1 MGRNLTT
8 CNSVCCMTHRTT
20 AKNTAI
26 QNTAPPAAAIVLAGG
41 QGTRI
46 RHLFP
51 DVPKPMVPA
60 AGRPFLELVLRW
72 LGEQSVER
80 SVVSLGHLA
89 GVVEDYLRRRPA
101 DRLRIKST
109 REPQALGTG
118 GAVAWAAAE
127 VGHSELIIVANG
139 DSLLLA
145 DLTPAWRLLGD
156 DSIDGVIVGLEVAD
170 AARYGRLQVDTSGR
184 LLRFAEKQP
193 GSGLINGGVYLLR
206 RSLIDRFPRRRPLSM
221 ETDVFPALLSA
232 GARLAVYACRAP
244 FLDIGTPES
253 VTQADHFI
261 QQHFFLGK
269 AAA

>member
-1 MGRNLTT
+1 MNP
-8 CNSVCCMTHRTT
+8 STHRTT
-20 AKNTAI
+20 VI
-26 QNTAPPAAAIVLAGG
+26 QNTASRPTAHRATAIVLAGG

-46 RHLFP
+46 RHLYP

-60 AGRPFLELVLRW
+60 AGLPFLEWVLRW
-72 LGEQSVER
+72 LGEQGIER

-89 GVVEDYLRRRPA
+89 GVVEDYLRRRPP
-101 DRLRIKST
+101 DRLRIRST

-118 GAVAWAAAE
+118 GAVAWAA
-127 VGHSELIIVANG
+127 SELGDCEFIAVVNG

-145 DLTPAWRLLGD
+145 DLAPAWRMFD
-156 DSIDGVIVGLEVAD
+156 NDTVDGVIVGLETDD
-170 AARYGRLQVDTSGR
+170 AARYGRLQVDATGR

-193 GSGLINGGVYLLR
+193 GSGLINGGIYLFR

-221 ETDVFPALLSA
+221 ETDVFPALLA
-232 GARLAVYACRAP
+232 GGARLAVCACRAP

-253 VTQADHFI
+253 VSQADHFI
-261 QQHFFLGK
+261 QQHFQLGK